1 MTLFIHVVA
10 NLFLEILLFLIQE
23 ALIERL
29 LITFMNQNVPPPQK
43 KKTIKK
49 ISLRTKPSTQPSHEV
64 VVEDP

>member
-29 LITFMNQNVPPPQK
+29 SITFMNQ

-49 ISLRTKPSTQPSHEV
+49 ISLRTKPSTQPPHEV

>member
-10 NLFLEILLFLIQE
+10 NLFIEILLFLIQE
-23 ALIERL
+23 ALIRKTLDYIHESKC
-29 LITFMNQNVPPPQK
+29 FPPQ